1 MAARGLAIRV
11 DVATAAEL
19 RGLAKKEARRRTA
32 QRMLAIASALDGMSR
47 AEAAQGPP
55 DDVVAIRPS
64 AIHPVQ
70 RPRRDRHLRCIA
82 ERGRMGW

>member
-19 RGLAKKEARRRTA
+19 RGLAKKEPRRRTA

-47 AEAAQGPP
+47 VARPGS
-55 DDVVAIRPS
+55 VAIRPS